1 MNGILPSSMLIAS
14 VLALLSGCTVF
25 PTPEPPRVMDFSVP
39 NPTFRAE
46 ETRPYSFRVD
56 TPYASYPM
64 SSNRILAKPTPWEFQ
79 VYDGVRWRDTVP
91 VIVRDLLV
99 KTIRASGGFENVI
112 SDTNPADAD
121 WTLVSE
127 LSAFHTENNPET
139 VIAVIA
145 LHGQVINNRSR
156 ATLCSDS
163 FRIEQPAEGPDIEA
177 VVEAFSLAGE
187 RLSQTITEWAARCNG
202 VGNQEAGNRSDQAA
216 LR

>member
-1 MNGILPSSMLIAS
+1 MNGILPSLIFMS
-14 VLALLSGCTVF
+14 ALLATLGGCTVF

-39 NPTFRAE
+39 DPTFRAAE
-46 ETRPYSFRVD
+46 MRPYSFRVD
-56 TPYASYPM
+56 TPYASDPV

-79 VYDGVRWRDTVP
+79 VYEGVRWRDTVP

-99 KTIRASGGFENVI
+99 KTIRASRGFENVI

-127 LSAFHTENNPET
+127 LSAFHTENNADT
-139 VIAVIA
+139 VVAVIA

-163 FRIEQPAEGPDIEA
+163 FRIEQPAEAANIEA

-187 RLSQTITEWAARCNG
+187 RLSQTITEWAAGCNG
-202 VGNQEAGNRSDQAA
+202 VERQDAGNRSDQAA

>member
-1 MNGILPSSMLIAS
+1 MTGILHSLTMTT
-14 VLALLSGCTVF
+14 VLLTALVGCTVF
-25 PTPEPPRVMDFSVP
+25 PTPEPPRVMDFAVP
-39 NPTFRAE
+39 DPTFRAP

-56 TPYASYPM
+56 TPYASDPL

-121 WTLVSE
+121 WTLVIE
-127 LSAFHTENNPET
+127 LSAFHTENNAET
-139 VIAVIA
+139 VTAVIE
-145 LHGQVINNRSR
+145 LHGQVIDNRSR

-163 FRIEQPAEGPDIEA
+163 FRIEQPAEGSDIEA
-177 VVEAFSLAGE
+177 VVKAFSQAGE

-202 VGNQEAGNRSDQAA
+202 AASQEAGNRSDQAA
-216 LR
+216 FR